1 MDNLEKFIHEN
12 RADFDT
18 GMPSLNV
25 WAKLDHH
32 LDQQRPSGRVVWM
45 RRLRAAAAVL
55 LLLTVGGLGGAYFAN
70 SAKNAN
76 TLADVSPEHAKMER
90 ELSRQVDEKLAKL
103 ASYKQDSVVKQD
115 IQELDAT
122 YEELRHELETAP
134 EGAKEKI
141 VQAMIETYL
150 TKISILEQVLEKVGE
165 VNPDNIKYAK
175 NDEVSL

>member
-1 MDNLEKFIHEN
+1 MDNLEKFIREN
-12 RADFDT
+12 RAEFDT
-18 GMPSLNV
+18 GVPSLDV
-25 WAKLDHH
+25 WAKLDQH
-32 LDQQRPSGRVVWM
+32 LDQQRPAGRVVWM

-55 LLLTVGGLGGAYFAN
+55 LLLMLGGLGGAHFVN
-70 SAKNAN
+70 SANNAN
-76 TLADVSPEHAKMER
+76 TLADVSPEHAEMER

-103 ASYKQDSVVKQD
+103 ATYKQDSVVKED

-122 YEELRHELETAP
+122 YEELRHELENAP

-141 VQAMIETYL
+141 VQAMIETYQ
-150 TKISILEQVLEKVGE
+150 TKINILQQVLEKVEG